1 MLLIYC
7 QSDNIH
13 EDKQIFFFIMRPEA
27 KKIEGEK
34 VGQRQRGG
42 KNERD
47 GKRKNRKE
55 KKEIAK
61 DSLEDIL
68 TLTKISRKKIIL
80 RYREDEQK
88 NEEPK
93 KMKKKK

>member
-1 MLLIYC
+1 
-7 QSDNIH
+7 
-13 EDKQIFFFIMRPEA
+13 MRPEA

-68 TLTKISRKKIIL
+68 TLTKISR
-80 RYREDEQK
+80 
-88 NEEPK
+88 
-93 KMKKKK
+93 